1 MQRSIL
7 DVLQGEQA
15 IAKFLKV
22 ETSFGGIKDRSVRKA
37 IEAACTAISKGAK
50 FFIRSDIKK
59 FFPNIPRDY
68 VKKQISELIPDA
80 QFNKLLS
87 EATDTELK
95 NLDALKKQSDLF
107 PLYEVGVAQGCC
119 LSPLIGNI
127 LLYDFDVKMNG
138 RGITCLRYID
148 DFIILGP
155 NSSKTISTFKS
166 AKQFLKR
173 FKLDA
178 YDPQTQSEK
187 AEMGEIRHGFEY
199 LGCEIVPGLISP
211 NKKSRKRLLSSID
224 QIFRR
229 SIQLMSDP
237 NKIYVERATIS
248 ETLLNVSNVL
258 RGWGNQYSFCN
269 NRQII
274 QNMDLQIDRRLEKYL
289 AAYKKKK
296 EELGDRDFSKN
307 RRRLI
312 GVHLLE
318 DSKYDPILK

>member
-1 MQRSIL
+1 M
-7 DVLQGEQA
+7 DVLQGEPA
-15 IAKFLKV
+15 IEKFLKV
-22 ETSFGGIKDRSVRKA
+22 ETSFGGIKEQSVRKA

-68 VKKQISELIPDA
+68 VKNQISGLIQDA
-80 QFNKLLS
+80 QFNQLLS
-87 EATDTELK
+87 KATDTELK

-148 DFIILGP
+148 DFIVLGP
-155 NSSKTISTFKS
+155 NLRKVTSAFKS
-166 AKQFLKR
+166 AKQYLK
-173 FKLDA
+173 KHNLDT
-178 YDPQTQSEK
+178 YDPETEKDK
-187 AEMGEIRHGFEY
+187 AEMGEVRKGFEF
-199 LGCEIVPGLISP
+199 LGCEIVPGFIMP
-211 NKKSRKRLLSSID
+211 NKKSRERLLLSID
-224 QIFRR
+224 EFFNK

-237 NKIYVERATIS
+237 NKIYSERATVS
-248 ETLLNVSNVL
+248 ETLIHVSNVL
-258 RGWGNQYSFCN
+258 KGWGNQYSFCN
-269 NRQII
+269 NRQIF
-274 QNMDLQIDRRLEKYL
+274 QSMDLKVDQKLKTYLTTYKEK
-289 AAYKKKK
+289 AKQFV
-296 EELGDRDFSKN
+296 DNDFQKN

>member
-1 MQRSIL
+1 VQRSIL
-7 DVLQGEQA
+7 DVLQGEPA
-15 IAKFLKV
+15 IAKFFQI

-37 IEAACTAISKGAK
+37 IEAACTAISNGAR

-68 VKKQISELIPDA
+68 VLSQISTLISDT
-80 QFNKLLS
+80 QFNSLLS
-87 EATDTELK
+87 KATDTELK
-95 NLDALKKQSDLF
+95 NLEALKNQSDLF
-107 PLYEVGVAQGCC
+107 PIFEIGVAQGCC

-127 LLYDFDVKMNG
+127 LLYDFDINMNG

-148 DFIILGP
+148 DFLILGP
-155 NSSKTISTFKS
+155 NLSKVNSAFKN
-166 AKQFLKR
+166 AKQYLKQ
-173 FKLDA
+173 FKLDT
-178 YDPQTQSEK
+178 YDPQTESEK
-187 AEMGEIRHGFEY
+187 AEMGEIRNGFEY

-211 NKKSRKRLLSSID
+211 NKKSRKRLLSNID
-224 QIFRR
+224 QIFQR
-229 SIQLMSDP
+229 SIKLMSDP
-237 NKIYVERATIS
+237 NKMYLERATVS

-258 RGWGNQYSFCN
+258 RGWGNQYSYCN

-289 AAYKKKK
+289 AAYKRKKK
-296 EELGDRDFSKN
+296 ELKDREFLKN
-307 RRRLI
+307 RRRLM

>member
-1 MQRSIL
+1 L
-7 DVLQGEQA
+7 DVLQGEPA
-15 IAKFLKV
+15 IEKFFQV

-37 IEAACTAISKGAK
+37 IEAACTAISNGAK

-59 FFPNIPRDY
+59 FFPNIPRHY
-68 VKKQISELIPDA
+68 VKKQISELIPDTE
-80 QFNKLLS
+80 FNKLFS

-95 NLDALKKQSDLF
+95 NLDYLKKQSELF

-155 NSSKTISTFKS
+155 NFSKTISAFKS
-166 AKQFLKR
+166 AKQYLNK
-173 FKLDA
+173 FKLDT
-178 YDPQTQSEK
+178 YDPQTEKEK
-187 AEMGEIRHGFEY
+187 AEIGEVRHGFKY

-224 QIFRR
+224 QIFQR
-229 SIQLMSDP
+229 SIKLMSDP
-237 NKIYVERATIS
+237 NKMCLEMATVS

-274 QNMDLQIDRRLEKYL
+274 QNLDLQIDRRLEKYL
-289 AAYKKKK
+289 SIYKKKK
-296 EELGDRDFSKN
+296 KELEDRDFPKN